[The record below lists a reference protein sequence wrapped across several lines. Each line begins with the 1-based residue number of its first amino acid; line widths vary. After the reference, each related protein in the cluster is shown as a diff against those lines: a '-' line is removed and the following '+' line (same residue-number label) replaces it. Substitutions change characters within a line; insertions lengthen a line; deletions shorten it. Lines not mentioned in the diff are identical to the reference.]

1 MIVNK
6 QSFIGGTFFARMLLE
21 IINDCLKNEDTMNT
35 PKNIPK
41 TAPAKSKATTKA
53 KAGAKT
59 NKEEGTVAKSKRISK
74 TKVNAIPKL
83 TPIAQ
88 ALQNH
93 LIFSS
98 FKTSDA
104 ATPKDWYDAA
114 SYTVRDHVVE
124 RWVKTAES
132 YYRDGPKRVY
142 YLSLEFLIGRMLSN
156 AALNLGIKDELK
168 DGLAALGRDLENTV
182 EMETDAALGNGGL
195 GRLAACFLDSMATM
209 AIPATGYGIRYEY
222 GMFKQTIENGQQVE
236 NPDNWLRYG
245 NIWEFQRPEATYNIK
260 FYGHLVK
267 YFSEE
272 GTEEQRWVDSEH
284 VVAVAYD
291 VPVPGYGGDTVNS
304 LRLWSAKAARD
315 FDLQHFNDGNYE
327 KAVEQRNETE
337 SISKVLYPND
347 TSVLGKELR
356 LKQQYFFVSASIQDI
371 LRRFLSTH
379 EIKSNADWNILP
391 DKIAIQLND
400 THPSIGVAE
409 MMHQLVDCHHLPWAQ
424 AWALVN
430 KIFAYTN
437 HTLMPEALETWSVG
451 LFGSLLPRHLEI
463 IYRINDEV
471 LHMVNHKFPGET
483 DLLTRVSIIDESH
496 GRRVRMAH
504 LAVVG
509 SHTVNG
515 VAALHS
521 ELLKQHLFADF
532 DRIYPGKLTNVTNGI
547 TPRRWLNQANPGLT
561 SLIESI
567 IGTGFKKD
575 LTQIKKITPLADDA
589 DFRKA
594 FAAVKHANKV
604 RLADQ
609 IEQKTGIKLNP
620 NSLFDVQIKR
630 IHEYKRQ
637 LLNVLHVI
645 TLYNRIR
652 RGEEGIT
659 PRTVIFGGK
668 AAPGYWMAKQI
679 IRLINDVAL
688 IVNND
693 IHVGDQLKVVFYPN
707 YEVSAAEILFPGSDL
722 SEQISTAGTEA
733 SGTGNMKMA
742 LNGALTI
749 GTLDGANVEIME
761 EVGIENIFIFGL
773 TTPQVADIKANG
785 YNPRDYYNNNHA
797 LKEVLDMIGSGFF
810 SVDEP
815 HRYQAIVDNLLNNG
829 DQYLLLA
836 DYASYIETQ
845 EKVAKLYQNQDEWTR
860 MAILNVANMAKFS
873 SDRAISDY
881 ANNIWHVG
889 ASKS

>member
-1 MIVNK
+1 MK
-6 QSFIGGTFFARMLLE
+6 
-21 IINDCLKNEDTMNT
+21 T
-35 PKNIPK
+35 P
-41 TAPAKSKATTKA
+41 AETKA
-53 KAGAKT
+53 KPKKTVKAKLT
-59 NKEEGTVAKSKRISK
+59 
-74 TKVNAIPKL
+74 AIPKL
-83 TPIAQ
+83 GPIQQ
-88 ALQNH
+88 ALKNH

-98 FKTSDA
+98 FKTSEA
-104 ATPKDWYDAA
+104 ATPRDWYDAA
-114 SYTVRDHVVE
+114 SYSVRDHVVE
-124 RWVKTAES
+124 RWVRTAES
-132 YYRDGPKRVY
+132 YYRDDPKRVY

-156 AALNLGIKDELK
+156 AALNLGINEELK
-168 DGLAALGRDLENTV
+168 EGMSALGRDLEKAI
-182 EMETDAALGNGGL
+182 ELETDAALGNGGL

-209 AIPATGYGIRYEY
+209 DIPAAGYGIRYEY
-222 GMFKQTIENGQQVE
+222 GMFRQSIENGQQVE

-260 FYGHLVK
+260 FHGHVVK
-267 YFSEE
+267 YPNDHGEE
-272 GTEEQRWVDSEH
+272 VQHWVDAEH
-284 VVAVAYD
+284 VIAMAYD
-291 VPVPGYGGDTVNS
+291 VPVPGYGTDTVNN
-304 LRLWSAKAARD
+304 LRLWSAKAARE
-315 FDLQHFNDGNYE
+315 FDLRHFNDGNYE
-327 KAVEQRNETE
+327 KAVEERNATE
-337 SISKVLYPND
+337 NISKVLYPND

-379 EIKSNADWNILP
+379 EMKTQNDWKILP
-391 DKIAIQLND
+391 EKIAIQLND

-409 MMHQLVDCHHLPWAQ
+409 MMYQLVDVHQLPWSF
-424 AWALVN
+424 AWELVV

-437 HTLMPEALETWSVG
+437 HTLMPEALETWTVD
-451 LFGSLLPRHLEI
+451 LFGRLLPRHLEI
-463 IYRINDEV
+463 IYQINHEF
-471 LHMVNHKFPGET
+471 LHMVNHHFPGDAE
-483 DLLTRVSIIDESH
+483 LLRRVSIIDEDH

-521 ELLKQHLFADF
+521 ELLKSTLFADF
-532 DRIYPGKLTNVTNGI
+532 DRIFPGKMTNVTNGI

-561 SLIESI
+561 ALIEKA
-567 IGTGFKKD
+567 IGPGFKKD

-594 FAAVKHANKV
+594 FAQVKLANKQ
-604 RLADQ
+604 RLAAK
-609 IEQKTGIKLNP
+609 IEAKTGVKLNV

-652 RGEEGIT
+652 RGDKDIT

-668 AAPGYWMAKQI
+668 AAPGYWMAKHI
-679 IRLINDVAL
+679 IRLINDVAT
-688 IVNND
+688 IVNED
-693 IHVGDQLKVVFYPN
+693 VAVGDQLKVVFYPN

-749 GTLDGANVEIME
+749 GTLDGANVEIKE
-761 EVGIENIFIFGL
+761 EVGDENIFIFGL
-773 TTPQVADIKANG
+773 TTPQVAEVKANG
-785 YNPRDYYNNNHA
+785 YKPRDYYNSNSE
-797 LKEVLDMIGSGFF
+797 LKQVLDMIAEGYF
-810 SVDEP
+810 SIDEP
-815 HRYQAIVDNLLNNG
+815 ARYQVIVDNLLNN

-836 DYASYIETQ
+836 DYASYIEAQ
-845 EKVAKLYQNQDEWTR
+845 ERVGKLYQHQDDWTR

-873 SDRAISDY
+873 SDRAIGDY
-881 ANNIWHVG
+881 AKNIWHV
-889 ASKS
+889 SPNIKPK